1 MVSLVS
7 PRVVFKR
14 VHAAGIDEDAMLKT
28 AIYPCL
34 LALALVAC
42 GGTDTHVTETPAD
55 GHEGMHHASPSSDDG
70 APLADDGVMPV
81 IDVRLAWMRPHPEG
95 RDVTAA
101 YFVAGL
107 SDGQV
112 DRLVEARIDG
122 AERVELHGHT
132 MDDQGMMRMR
142 PVGPQRLD
150 AGTPLVFAPGGLHLM
165 VHGLAAV
172 AEGDIAPGVLVFE
185 RAGEVP
191 VEFSVQAAPPAEPI
205 GH

>member
-1 MVSLVS
+1 VVSRVS

-14 VHAAGIDEDAMLKT
+14 VCAAGIDEDTMMKT
-28 AIYPCL
+28 TIFPCL

-42 GGTDTHVTETPAD
+42 GETDTHVVEMSAAD
-55 GHEGMHHASPSSDDG
+55 HDGMDHALSTTDDG

-81 IDVRLAWMRPHPEG
+81 IDVRLAWMRPHPQG

-107 SDGQV
+107 SDGQA

-142 PVGPQRLD
+142 PVGPQRV
-150 AGTPLVFAPGGLHLM
+150 AAETPLVFAPGGLHLM
-165 VHGLAAV
+165 VHGLAAA
-172 AEGDIAPGVLVFE
+172 AEGDTATGVLVFE

-191 VEFSVQAAPPAEPI
+191 VVFAVQAAAPAEPTE
-205 GH
+205 H